1 MALARIVT
9 QSAEDSEALARDLR
23 ARGFDVQITPP
34 DQVPPEPADLEIT
47 LEACA
52 SEEGLQRAADFHE
65 AYVFIAPGSIPTNPP
80 VIQVAP
86 ETAPLPEAQ
95 PSPEVVLLPAQ
106 ADALTGGE
114 SFETEPEFADD
125 IHALT
130 SEPEPVKLAEPE
142 PIPETVLPV
151 AQAEIEQPA
160 VASNPIEISD
170 EVPASIIA
178 ESAAEEGE
186 FTSDWPIWQPVP
198 NEEEI
203 AALEQQPVAYSAATE
218 ATSGP
223 PVETVQV
230 VPLMQNAIPAGR
242 GIQNRKIYRRVFQHR
257 IFQNDTLFWKTAT
270 VAAIAAVSA
279 LVLGTSVHRFSPL
292 PPGMAQSPVETQQQ
306 VPFGKAKQVVTI
318 QTDTGL
324 LSTKMIGDKSGEA
337 LLRPVAAVEPVA
349 ATMSEP
355 RTAIPSK
362 KPSVKASRPRRS
374 TDIEEID
381 TVAEDVVVRHFERPA
396 PPPRHADQKPAVKR
410 YSDLD

>member
-9 QSAEDSEALARDLR
+9 QFAGDSEALARDLR
-23 ARGFDVQITPP
+23 ARGFDVQITSP
-34 DQVPPEPADLEIT
+34 DQVPSEPADLEIM

-52 SEEGLQRAADFHE
+52 SEEALQRAADFHQ
-65 AYVFIAPGSIPTNPP
+65 ACVFIAPGSIPTNPP

-86 ETAPLPEAQ
+86 EPALVPDAQLLPE
-95 PSPEVVLLPAQ
+95 VTLPWAQ
-106 ADALTGGE
+106 AEPVSSGE
-114 SFETEPEFADD
+114 GFEPEPEIAAE
-125 IHALT
+125 IHALA
-130 SEPEPVKLAEPE
+130 SDPEPVKLAEPE

-151 AQAEIEQPA
+151 AQAEIELPA

-203 AALEQQPVAYSAATE
+203 AALQQQPVAYSAATD

-279 LVLGTSVHRFSPL
+279 LVLGASVHRFSPL
-292 PPGMAQSPVETQQQ
+292 PPGMAQSAVETQQQ
-306 VPFGKAKQVVTI
+306 VPFGKIKQVVTV

-324 LSTKMIGDKSGEA
+324 LTTKMIGDKSGEA
-337 LLRPVAAVEPVA
+337 LLRPAAAVDPVA

-362 KPSVKASRPRRS
+362 KPSVKASRSRRS
-374 TDIEEID
+374 TDNEEID

-396 PPPRHADQKPAVKR
+396 TPPRHADQKPAVKR